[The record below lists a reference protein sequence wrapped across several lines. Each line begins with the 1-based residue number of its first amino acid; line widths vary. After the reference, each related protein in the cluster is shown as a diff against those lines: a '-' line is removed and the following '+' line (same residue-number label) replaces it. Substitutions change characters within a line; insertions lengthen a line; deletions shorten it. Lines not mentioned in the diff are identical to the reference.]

1 MRLRIIFSKTE
12 AMRYTGHLD
21 LYRTWERTL
30 RRANLPLAYSQGF
43 KPHPRL
49 TLASAL
55 PLGFTSQAEVMDV
68 WLENNLPIDQVERA
82 LLRAL
87 PPGLQV
93 EQISQVETQAPG
105 LQARLVAAEYLVTLN
120 QPYSDL
126 DARLEKVLSVASLPR
141 ERRGKP
147 YDLRPLILD
156 LQRQTDDPEGCQR
169 ILMRLSAQEGA
180 TGRPEEVLLCAN
192 IDPLAAC
199 IHRTG
204 LIFVD

>member
-87 PPGLQV
+87 PPGLRV
-93 EQISQVETQAPG
+93 KQINQVETQAPG

-141 ERRGKP
+141 ERRGEP
-147 YDLRPLILD
+147 
-156 LQRQTDDPEGCQR
+156 
-169 ILMRLSAQEGA
+169 
-180 TGRPEEVLLCAN
+180 
-192 IDPLAAC
+192 
-199 IHRTG
+199 
-204 LIFVD
+204 

>member
-169 ILMRLSAQEGA
+169 ILMRLSAREGA

-204 LIFVD
+204 LNFVD